1 VTFLKGIRDRAAAD
15 GIAVTHVPG
24 CDLFCAKAD
33 TLPAA
38 VAAARAADLI
48 VAVFGE
54 PQELS
59 GEAASRAHLTLSG
72 EQPALL
78 EALAR
83 TGKPMVLVLVSGRPL
98 ELGALSDA
106 IPAILMAWYPGTEG
120 GTALADVLFGDVSPS
135 GKLPVTYPRTIGQ
148 VPIYYNRLPTGRP
161 TLPNNRYTLRYLDE
175 DVTPLFPFGF
185 GLSYT
190 RFGYSHAAPTR
201 ARLASGDTLEVNV
214 TVANQG
220 TRAGQEVV
228 QLYVRDPIA
237 SRSRPLRELKAFE
250 KVALSPGEA
259 KQVSLRVPVAD
270 LGFHLDDGS
279 YVVEKGEIQLF
290 VGGDS
295 LAAAAGS
302 VEITGGLTI
311 RPGERRA
318 PQLGPPP

>member
-1 VTFLKGIRDRAAAD
+1 
-15 GIAVTHVPG
+15 
-24 CDLFCAKAD
+24 
-33 TLPAA
+33 
-38 VAAARAADLI
+38 
-48 VAVFGE
+48 
-54 PQELS
+54 
-59 GEAASRAHLTLSG
+59 
-72 EQPALL
+72 
-78 EALAR
+78 
-83 TGKPMVLVLVSGRPL
+83 M
-98 ELGALSDA
+98 
-106 IPAILMAWYPGTEG
+106 
-120 GTALADVLFGDVSPS
+120 
-135 GKLPVTYPRTIGQ
+135 
-148 VPIYYNRLPTGRP
+148 
-161 TLPNNRYTLRYLDE
+161 
-175 DVTPLFPFGF
+175 
-185 GLSYT
+185 
-190 RFGYSHAAPTR
+190 
-201 ARLASGDTLEVNV
+201 
-214 TVANQG
+214 
-220 TRAGQEVV
+220 